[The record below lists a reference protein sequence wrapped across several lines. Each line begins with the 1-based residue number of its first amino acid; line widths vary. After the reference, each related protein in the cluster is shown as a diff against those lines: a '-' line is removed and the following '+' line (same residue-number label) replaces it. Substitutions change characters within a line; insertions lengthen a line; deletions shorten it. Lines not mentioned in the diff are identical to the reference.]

1 LNRLTRS
8 VLQSKI
14 VHPALRDWMRD
25 RIHRNLLY
33 RAARE
38 GALVLGWRRPPL
50 VYDRKSFRQLE
61 QFRIRIGQS
70 QIRHRNRLR
79 SDSWVR
85 PLRQQIETQLRGIP
99 EFTVDCHWP
108 VIAELARIVVS
119 RVARAFRFDAG
130 DQLLSQID
138 TNDVA

>member
-1 LNRLTRS
+1 M
-8 VLQSKI
+8 
-14 VHPALRDWMRD
+14 HPALRDWMRD

-70 QIRHRNRLR
+70 QIRHRKRLR

-85 PLRQQIETQLRGIP
+85 PGGNGG
-99 EFTVDCHWP
+99 VGSGSMGSWDCTTLP
-108 VIAELARIVVS
+108 ASPTMVTAERPAS
-119 RVARAFRFDAG
+119 RVGHITLGGKQTGKTIAG
-130 DQLLSQID
+130 
-138 TNDVA
+138 NRHEWV